1 MPFKYLEDIATADVA
16 FEAWGRTL
24 PEMFVAA
31 ADATMNAMIVDLETI
46 EPKEAREAQLE
57 SESLEMLLFQLLQE
71 LIFYK
76 DAERLLLRVA
86 RVEIQGGE
94 GACTLEAEMRGE
106 GIDPDRHDLIVDV
119 KAVTLHRY
127 RVEETPDG
135 WKSTVI
141 LDI

>member
-31 ADATMNAMIVDLETI
+31 ADATMNAMVVDLETI
-46 EPKEAREAQLE
+46 EPKEVREVQLE
-57 SESLEMLLFQLLQE
+57 SESLDMLLFQLLQE

-86 RVEIQGGE
+86 RVEVHGGK
-94 GACTLEAEMRGE
+94 GPAPLRPKCGGRNRSGPA
-106 GIDPDRHDLIVDV
+106 
-119 KAVTLHRY
+119 
-127 RVEETPDG
+127 
-135 WKSTVI
+135 
-141 LDI
+141 